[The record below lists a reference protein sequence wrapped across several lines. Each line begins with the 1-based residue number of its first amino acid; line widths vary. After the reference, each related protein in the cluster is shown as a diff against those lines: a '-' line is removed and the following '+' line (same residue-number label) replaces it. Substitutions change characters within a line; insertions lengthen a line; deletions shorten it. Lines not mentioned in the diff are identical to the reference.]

1 MKKIISLLLAAVM
14 LLSLCACS
22 TGKPAETKGSDNPA
36 STGSTTPAATGEKLT
51 IGVQIWST
59 DDILGGHT
67 KQMLDAAG
75 KVWNVDFQF
84 DTPAYSADAQI
95 ASIEN
100 FIAAGVDGIMSVDC
114 DESTTVQNASLC
126 KAAGIPYITVYRR
139 VDDPANK
146 AELEKNEFFL
156 GEIANSDYE
165 LGVSLAQAVID
176 AGKTKI
182 AYIKTPNGNAMDA
195 REQGISDTLAKAG
208 IEVETTCT
216 LPDSYEAS
224 EWTNFVENILNV
236 YPETDC
242 ILMSCGS
249 NGGIDA
255 AIAKIATMGFAETCT
270 TACVDSPD
278 GAAECIADGSLL
290 AVGGQIYNSALY
302 GAVIMVNYLQGH
314 PLAQGIVDYPQLQPI
329 ISGSEEA
336 DASQKYMIDSL
347 PYSDEELANMLVS
360 NNPDYTLETLMEEGN
375 SFTIA
380 KLIEKFK

>member
-1 MKKIISLLLAAVM
+1 MTNKMLKKGILAALAVGAVLGVPM
-14 LLSLCACS
+14 TAS
-22 TGKPAETKGSDNPA
+22 AE
-36 STGSTTPAATGEKLT
+36 T

-67 KQMLDAAG
+67 KDMLDAAG
-75 KVWNVDFQF
+75 EVWGVDFQF

-114 DESTTVQNASLC
+114 DESTTVQNATLC
-126 KAAGIPYITVYRR
+126 KEAGIPYITVYRR
-139 VDDPANK
+139 VD
-146 AELEKNEFFL
+146 AEENIAKLADNEYFL

-165 LGVSLAQAVID
+165 LGVNLAQAVVD
-176 AGKTKI
+176 AGYTKI

-195 REQGISDTLAKAG
+195 RENGISDTLKAAG

-216 LPDSYEAS
+216 LSDSYEAS

-236 YPETDC
+236 YPDTEC

-255 AIAKIATMGFAETCT
+255 AIAKIATMGYGDTCT

-278 GAAECIADGSLL
+278 SAAECIADGSLL

-302 GAVIMVNYLQGH
+302 GAVIMTNYLQGN
-314 PLAQGIVDYPQLQPI
+314 PLSDGMVEYPQVQPI

-336 DASQKYMIDSL
+336 EASQKYMIDDL
-347 PYSDEELANMLVS
+347 PYSDEELADMLVS
-360 NNPDYTLETLMEEGN
+360 NNPDYTLETLLEEGN
-375 SFTIA
+375 GFTIE
-380 KLIEKFK
+380 KLIEKFE

>member
-1 MKKIISLLLAAVM
+1 MKKA
-14 LLSLCACS
+14 LSLILAVVRLLTMAACGS
-22 TGKPAETKGSDNPA
+22 APAAENTGSD
-36 STGSTTPAATGEKLT
+36 SAANAAEKIT

-59 DDILGGHT
+59 DDVLGGHT

-75 KVWNVDFQF
+75 KVWNVEFQF

-100 FIAAGVDGIMSVDC
+100 FIAAGVNGIMSVDC
-114 DESTTVQNASLC
+114 DESTTIQNAALC
-126 KAAGIPYITVYRR
+126 KKAGIPYIAVYRR
-139 VDDPANK
+139 IDDPANVATI
-146 AELEKNEFFL
+146 AENEFYL
-156 GEIANSDYE
+156 GQIANSDYE
-165 LGVSLAQAVID
+165 LGVSLAQAVLD

-195 REQGISDTLAKAG
+195 RENGITDTLTKAG
-208 IEVETTCT
+208 IEVLTTCT
-216 LPDSYEAS
+216 LSDAYEAS

-236 YPETDC
+236 YPETEC

-255 AIAKIATMGFAETCT
+255 AIAKIATMGFADTCT

-302 GAVIMVNYLQGH
+302 GAVIMVNYIQGN
-314 PLAQGIVDYPQLQPI
+314 PLAEGCVDYPQLQPI
-329 ISGSEEA
+329 ISGEA
-336 DASQKYMIDSL
+336 EANASQKYMIDSL

-360 NNPDYTLETLMEEGN
+360 NNPSYTIDMLQDEGN
-375 SFTIA
+375 GFTIS
-380 KLIEKFK
+380 KLIEKFGN